1 MSLITK
7 KIVFLFFHTFSLW
20 TGFWAGPAFCQLS
33 IRKVLSVKKL
43 LDAQNN
49 TFGEE
54 SEQTT
59 KLNFKKNSV
68 DDAWTA
74 HTRCES
80 GVQRG
85 ELTLLANGVALLSF
99 NLFIL
104 AGQNFP
110 NNKA

>member
-1 MSLITK
+1 MFAVVWCIND
-7 KIVFLFFHTFSLW
+7 
-20 TGFWAGPAFCQLS
+20 GFI

-104 AGQNFP
+104 AGQIFP
-110 NNKA
+110 NNKAEIGVERILMSF